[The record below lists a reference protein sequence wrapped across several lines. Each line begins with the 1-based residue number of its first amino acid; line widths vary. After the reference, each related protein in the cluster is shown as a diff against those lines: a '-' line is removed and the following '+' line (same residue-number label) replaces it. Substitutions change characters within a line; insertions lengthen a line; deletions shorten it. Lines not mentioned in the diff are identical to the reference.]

1 MKKNYFQKW
10 KQDQKRKKKYIW
22 KKIIKL
28 NKDIKKNSLNIKDI
42 SILIKEKL
50 YFQEKMIL

>member
-1 MKKNYFQKW
+1 MKKNYFSKW

-42 SILIKEKL
+42 SILIKEK
-50 YFQEKMIL
+50 I